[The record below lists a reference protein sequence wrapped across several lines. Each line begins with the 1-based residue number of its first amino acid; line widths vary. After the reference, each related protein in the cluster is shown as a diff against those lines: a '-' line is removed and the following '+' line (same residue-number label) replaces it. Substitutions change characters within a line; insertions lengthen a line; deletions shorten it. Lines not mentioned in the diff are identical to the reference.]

1 MRVSSGG
8 NGGEKARRK
17 DSTGNGRPSP
27 GHCRRERA
35 GLGLGGGE
43 GGARARAA
51 PVPPAEPG
59 QAAAA
64 RGPPGA
70 PCVRRPPE
78 LRPACLEATKSRNAL
93 KKKCINNNHKIVIT
107 RRKEQAPS
115 QQAGS
120 RIGSGGKESSE
131 SRDNA
136 NIQIG
141 YSTIKPGA
149 LIAILRAP
157 WKLRNMK
164 SA

>member
-1 MRVSSGG
+1 M
-8 NGGEKARRK
+8 
-17 DSTGNGRPSP
+17 
-27 GHCRRERA
+27 
-35 GLGLGGGE
+35 
-43 GGARARAA
+43 
-51 PVPPAEPG
+51 
-59 QAAAA
+59 
-64 RGPPGA
+64 
-70 PCVRRPPE
+70 
-78 LRPACLEATKSRNAL
+78 
-93 KKKCINNNHKIVIT
+93 